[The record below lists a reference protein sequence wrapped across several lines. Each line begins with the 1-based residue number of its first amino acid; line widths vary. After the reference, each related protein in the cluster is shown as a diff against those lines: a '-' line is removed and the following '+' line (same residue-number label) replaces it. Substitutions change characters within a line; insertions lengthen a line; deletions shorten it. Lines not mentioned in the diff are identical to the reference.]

1 MWFLKELGRKI
12 KVYSVLGRLLSP
24 IIYTVSILLLKID
37 VLSASL
43 FVSAGRSGLLL
54 TSSPDSQIENQTE
67 RSSLPYDVS
76 IHCAPPLDY
85 PPDVRVGNVTL
96 NNKDQIRILEELK
109 QNRKLERE
117 A

>member
-12 KVYSVLGRLLSP
+12 KVYSVLGKLLSP
-24 IIYTVSILLLKID
+24 IIYIVSILPLKID
-37 VLSASL
+37 VLSAYL
-43 FVSAGRSGLLL
+43 FVSAGRCVLLL
-54 TSSPDSQIENQTE
+54 TLSPNSQIENQTE
-67 RSSLPYDVS
+67 RYRLPYDVS
-76 IHCAPPLDY
+76 IHCASPLDY

-96 NNKDQIRILEELK
+96 NNKDQIRIMEELK